1 MIAAYCVSAASE
13 MQSAPFVAPPR
24 SARCVG
30 MMSPAVVITCARLP
44 AAP

>member
-13 MQSAPFVAPPR
+13 MQSAPFITPPR

-30 MMSPAVVITCARLP
+30 MMSPAVVITCAKLP
-44 AAP
+44 ATP